1 MGLQDDF
8 SKFISSVRYAIAG
21 IVHAFLAERHMQIHF
36 TVASLVILSAFLLSV
51 SKLEWLV
58 LIIVISM
65 TISLELVNT
74 ALERVVDLVSERF
87 HPLAKAAKDC
97 AAGAVL
103 TSAIAS
109 VIIGCIIFIP
119 HLLQL
124 FGK

>member
-1 MGLQDDF
+1 MGLRDDL
-8 SKFISSVRYAIAG
+8 SKFISSVRDALAG
-21 IVHAFLAERHMQIHF
+21 IVHALLVERHMQIHF
-36 TVASLVILSAFLLSV
+36 VAASLVTLFAFLLSV

-58 LIIVISM
+58 LIMTIGM

-74 ALERVVDLVSERF
+74 AIERVVDLVSERF

-103 TSAIAS
+103 ISAIAS

-119 HLLQL
+119 RLLEL
-124 FGK
+124 FEK